1 MRLRFQQLEPRMLL
15 AADWHN
21 SDLAC
26 DVDDSSLVTPID
38 ALIVINSLNR
48 SGPRSLGDTPR
59 QHGDQFL
66 DVNADGNLSPLD
78 ALLVINAINRNLT
91 PPNLVAAA
99 SVADDPNF
107 NRVVLQDDLTVVG
120 FTSRLAR
127 LDVHKLNELGQPT
140 EQVFQGNAGLDGR
153 FEIIVPLVMGD
164 NAFEFKARDELG
176 RYVTVQSGWTRAD
189 VVADWNA
196 TMLNAVRDWT
206 DVSND
211 PYQGRIV
218 PSAAP
223 VVARN
228 LAMMHVAMFDAS
240 NAVNNQYE
248 SYLPSLP
255 SDSIASEI
263 AAVATAAHRVASYLY
278 AAVDELPVWDAT
290 LAASLALVP
299 DDESKSRGVALG
311 EAVAA
316 AMLANR
322 ESDGASS
329 SSNYVPST
337 EPGRWNRTSP
347 DFTPPLTPHWR
358 FVEPFT
364 LASPAV
370 FRPASPPAL
379 DSVEYALAVDE
390 VMQLGRINS
399 EQRTAEQTEIAVF
412 WADGAGTATPPGH
425 WNRIAT
431 NVLSNQNFSLL
442 ENARVMALLNL
453 ALADAGI
460 AAWDSKYEDDF
471 WRPID
476 AIRRADEDGNSLTV
490 ADPHWNSLLK
500 APPHPSFVSGH
511 STFSGAG
518 ASVLTTLLGES
529 VTFSTSLD
537 PHSGLTQKPL
547 SAELIVSRSF
557 DSFWDAANEAGMSR
571 IYGGIHYGFD
581 NTSGLTLGDEIG
593 RFVVGSWL
601 RPK

>member
-1 MRLRFQQLEPRMLL
+1 MRLNFQQLEPRMLL
-15 AADWHN
+15 AVGWHN
-21 SDLAC
+21 ADLAC
-26 DVDDSSLVTPID
+26 DVDDSRLVTPID
-38 ALIVINSLNR
+38 ALLVINSLNR
-48 SGPRSLGDTPR
+48 SGPRNLGESPR
-59 QHGDQFL
+59 QDGDHFL

-78 ALLVINAINRNLT
+78 ALLVINALNRNST
-91 PPNLVAAA
+91 PPSLVAAA
-99 SVADDPNF
+99 TVADDPNF
-107 NRVVLQDDLTVVG
+107 NRVILQDDLTVVG

-127 LDVHKLNELGQPT
+127 LDVHTLNELGQPT
-140 EQVFQGNAGLDGR
+140 EQVFQGNAGPDGR

-164 NAFEFKARDELG
+164 NVFEIKARDELG

-240 NAVNNQYE
+240 NAVDNQYE
-248 SYLPSLP
+248 SYLPNLP
-255 SDSIASEI
+255 SDSSASEI
-263 AAVATAAHRVASYLY
+263 AAVATAAHRIASHLY
-278 AAVDELPVWDAT
+278 AAADELPIWDAT
-290 LAASLALVP
+290 LTASLALVP
-299 DDESKSRGVALG
+299 DGDARNRGVALG

-322 ESDGASS
+322 EADGSSGSSD
-329 SSNYVPST
+329 YLPSA

-347 DFTPPLTPHWR
+347 DFTPPLVPHWR

-364 LASPAV
+364 LESPAV
-370 FRPASPPAL
+370 FRPSSPPPL
-379 DSVEYALAVDE
+379 DSIDYASAVDE
-390 VMQLGRINS
+390 VMRLGRIDS
-399 EQRTAEQTEIAVF
+399 EQRTAEQTEIAIF

-431 NVLSNQNFSLL
+431 NVLSRQNLSLQ

-490 ADPHWNSLLK
+490 ADPQWSSLLQT
-500 APPHPSFVSGH
+500 PPHPSFVSGH

-518 ASVLTTLLGES
+518 ASVLTAVLGEAVS
-529 VTFSTSLD
+529 FSTTSD
-537 PHSGLTQKPL
+537 PHSGLTQKPIP
-547 SAELIVSRSF
+547 AEQILSRSF

-593 RFVVGSWL
+593 RLVVGSWL